1 MFTIGELQAVA
12 QKVLKEAGHRK
23 CFAFFAEMGVGKTTL
38 INTLCEELGVKDT
51 TSSPTYSIINEYKT
65 CNGDRVVHMDWY
77 RLKDEND
84 ALNAGVEDYL
94 QGDNYCFIEWPERA
108 ADLLPAQTVK
118 VYLSLEESSNK
129 RKCYIE
135 TLN

>member
-1 MFTIGELQAVA
+1 
-12 QKVLKEAGHRK
+12 
-23 CFAFFAEMGVGKTTL
+23 
-38 INTLCEELGVKDT
+38 
-51 TSSPTYSIINEYKT
+51 
-65 CNGDRVVHMDWY
+65 MDWY